1 MIKPEVKTVLYPEVR
16 HLIEVGDFIG
26 CRGGKLISRLIR
38 MFRGGVMNM
47 SHAAIIVESSKSPS
61 ERVKVFEALGGPGMV
76 RTLLTDA
83 YEHDHGEIFW
93 APMKNNE
100 LEQDLIL
107 DEIERIELEDI
118 KYDYG
123 VTFLAIFKRI
133 TLDIARFNCSEL
145 FWHLQRYCGRVA
157 AVWNKKKK
165 KEVAPC
171 PGNCIVKGWA
181 NCPIVYRLIFAHRK

>member
-107 DEIERIELEDI
+107 DEIERIEIEDCDTQLLEIIKVLADARDI
-118 KYDYG
+118 AAVERKVVGLAIGPIRALRKRCD
-123 VTFLAIFKRI
+123 VVPVIFQMIVLAVFLAALR
-133 TLDIARFNCSEL
+133 
-145 FWHLQRYCGRVA
+145 
-157 AVWNKKKK
+157 
-165 KEVAPC
+165 
-171 PGNCIVKGWA
+171 
-181 NCPIVYRLIFAHRK
+181 